1 LRLALKATILRRA
14 VFQHP
19 SPGKSVSRDLPMNI
33 FKPMW
38 KVIYIALAMS
48 GLRLDAGRYLFAWV
62 PLLGASA
69 WLVYQSELSGWLIEY
84 AICAWAFYYVGI
96 SLILGTRIKRMMLEK
111 FGETT
116 AIKLYDTICGLMFFN
131 LGGGVGAA
139 ALQAT
144 GAMEISPTLKW
155 GLTGLLALAG
165 FGIKFWSTWIVGADT
180 YYFRDLFLQ
189 KAHGEFTAKGPYKWL
204 ANPMYGAGNLHL
216 YCFALLTGSEFG
228 LWYALGCHVSIYA
241 FYFIVE
247 KPFIRRTYQTD

>member
-1 LRLALKATILRRA
+1 
-14 VFQHP
+14 
-19 SPGKSVSRDLPMNI
+19 MNI

-38 KVIYIALAMS
+38 KAIYIALAMS

-69 WLVYQSELSGWLIEY
+69 WLVYQAEQSGWLIEY

-139 ALQAT
+139 ALQAP

-155 GLTGLLALAG
+155 GLTGLLAFAG

-247 KPFIRRTYQTD
+247 KPFIRRTYHPA